1 MKKFKRLG
9 ALFVA
14 LCMLLSMTAFAAG
27 ATGAIVLTIGSPTMS
42 VNGTAKTIDAEGSRA
57 SLYKGNTM
65 LPLRSV
71 VENMGGTVSWNA
83 STKQIVMKYNGSTV
97 TMTLG
102 SKIAYSNGVKKN
114 MTVAPFTDNGRTYV
128 WLRSLEFF
136 PSVTVNWRADTRQAT
151 VVYPMVAGSTLGG
164 QPLQLKITNT
174 SPVIYNEI
182 RMAPAGTENW
192 GANILKTPLYMN
204 SIADVTI
211 NVAKAKYDMQLTS
224 YYGQK
229 AYFRNMDFT
238 KAGQIG
244 SLNITAADTYS
255 LILDGIIASGADST
269 VNLNLY
275 NGTGQQIRS
284 IVYAPTNTGLWSDE
298 LLSNY
303 YLPNNSAVNLM
314 LKYAAASPYYDFR
327 VTYSSG
333 VQYTFSGVNLSSQWG
348 TQLIRLNANGQ
359 VSYSNS
365 PTGGGNTSSSGSTT
379 VTFKNNSGKT
389 VYELRMAP
397 NNTDFSF
404 KNAENLIDTTKNGS
418 TDDFKFDLAGSRSW
432 YIRAYDKNGKTLESG
447 KVTFS
452 SINAKS
458 ATITLKRNGDFIMGS
473 DSSSSSG
480 DGLLIANL
488 SDDDI
493 YGMFII
499 DPDDDYY
506 KSSWDYDDF
515 NDEYDDVGS
524 LDKGEYDTFDLELY
538 GRDDNELELVVFTD
552 DRNFVTR
559 DISFGRNISDYGV
572 ICITDIGS
580 SSFSYSKYDDYSD
593 DIGDDHVVLAIY
605 NEDTSKKLQKVYVRD
620 AEDGD
625 DSDDRENDFD
635 STDILGSGTTLSCE
649 TGTSEA
655 IKLDEWKND
664 GYYDFLFV
672 FEDGT
677 RVVLDDID
685 LSDYDYFVKLSA
697 DRDGASE
704 DGE

>member
-1 MKKFKRLG
+1 MKKFKRLS

-14 LCMLLSMTAFAAG
+14 LCMLFSMTAFAAG

-83 STKQIVMKYNGSTV
+83 STKQIMMKYNGSTV

-102 SKIAYSNGVKKN
+102 SKIAYSNGVKKT

-136 PSVTVNWRADTRQAT
+136 PGVTVNWRADTRQAT
-151 VVYPMVAGSTLGG
+151 VVYPMVAGSTQGG

-174 SPVIYNEI
+174 SPVIYNDI

-192 GANILKTPLYMN
+192 GANILKSPLYMN
-204 SIADVTI
+204 SIMDVTV

-244 SLNITAADTYS
+244 SLNITAADTYT

-275 NGTGQQIRS
+275 NATGQQIRS
-284 IVYAPTNTGLWSDE
+284 IVYAPTGTGMWSEE
-298 LLSNY
+298 LLTNY
-303 YLPNNSAVNLM
+303 YLPMNSAVNLM

-333 VQYTFSGVNLSSQWG
+333 VQYTFSNVNLSSQWG
-348 TQLIRLNANGQ
+348 SQLIRLNANGQ
-359 VSYSNS
+359 VTYSNS
-365 PTGGGNTSSSGSTT
+365 PNGGGNNTYGSTA

-389 VYELRMAP
+389 VYELRMAAS
-397 NNTDFSF
+397 NTDFAF

-452 SINAKS
+452 SISTKS

-473 DSSSSSG
+473 DSSSSG

-488 SDDDI
+488 TDKDI

-499 DPDDDYY
+499 DPSDDKY
-506 KSSWDYDDF
+506 KNRWDYSDF
-515 NDEYDDVGS
+515 TDEYDDVGS
-524 LDKGEYDTFDLELY
+524 LDKGEYDTFDLDLY
-538 GRDDNELELVVFTD
+538 GRDDNELELVIFTD
-552 DRNFVTR
+552 KNNFVTR
-559 DISFGRNISDYGV
+559 DISFSRNISDYGV

-580 SSFSYSKYDDYSD
+580 SNFSYKHYDDHSD
-593 DIGDDHVVLAIY
+593 DIGDGKIALGIY
-605 NEDTSKKLQKVYVRD
+605 NDDTNKSLKKVLVRD
-620 AEDGD
+620 GEK
-625 DSDDRENDFD
+625 DSDDDRESDFD
-635 STDILGSGTTLSCE
+635 KDILSGTLDRE
-649 TGTSEA
+649 KGTSMV
-655 IKLDEWKND
+655 IKTDEWRND

-672 FEDGT
+672 FDDGT
-677 RVVLDDID
+677 RVVLDDVD
-685 LSDYDYFVKLSA
+685 LSDYDYFVQISA
-697 DRDGASE
+697 DHNGATE

>member
-1 MKKFKRLG
+1 MKKFKRLS

-14 LCMLLSMTAFAAG
+14 LCMLFSMTAFAAG

-42 VNGTAKTIDAEGSRA
+42 VNGMAKTIDAEGSRA
-57 SLYKGNTM
+57 TLYKGNTM

-83 STKQIVMKYNGSTV
+83 STRQIVMKYNGSTV

-102 SKIAYSNGVKKN
+102 SKVAYSNGVQKT

-136 PSVTVNWRADTRQAT
+136 PGVTVNWRADTRQAT
-151 VVYPMVAGSTLGG
+151 VVYPMVAGSAQGG

-174 SPVIYNEI
+174 STVIYNEI

-192 GANILKTPLYMN
+192 GPNILKYPLYMN
-204 SIADVTI
+204 SIEDVTI

-229 AYFRNMDFT
+229 AYFRGMDFT
-238 KAGQIG
+238 KANKVG
-244 SLNITAADTYS
+244 SLSITAADTYT
-255 LILDGIIASGADST
+255 LVLDGIIASGADST

-275 NGTGQQIRS
+275 NATGQQIRS
-284 IVYAPTNTGLWSDE
+284 IVYAPASTGMWSEE
-298 LLSNY
+298 LLTNY

-359 VSYSNS
+359 VTYNNS
-365 PTGGGNTSSSGSTT
+365 PSGGGNNNYGSTT
-379 VTFKNNSGKT
+379 VTFKNSYGKT
-389 VYELRMAP
+389 VYELRMAAS
-397 NNTDFSF
+397 NTDFAF
-404 KNAENLIDTTKNGS
+404 KNAENLIDTTKSGS

-432 YIRAYDKNGKTLESG
+432 YIRAYDKNGKKLESG

-452 SINAKS
+452 SISTKS
-458 ATITLKRNGDFIMGS
+458 ATITLKRNGDFVMGS
-473 DSSSSSG
+473 DSSSSG
-480 DGLLIANL
+480 NDLLIANL
-488 SDDDI
+488 TDRDF
-493 YGMFII
+493 YGMFVI
-499 DPDDDYY
+499 DPSDDYY

-515 NDEYDDVGS
+515 TDKYDDVGS
-524 LDKGEYDTFDLELY
+524 LDKGEYDTFDLDLY
-538 GRDDNELELVVFTD
+538 GRDDNELELVIFTD
-552 DRNFVTR
+552 KKNFVTR
-559 DISFGRNISDYGV
+559 DISFSRNISDYGV

-580 SSFSYSKYDDYSD
+580 SSFTYAKYDDYGD
-593 DIGDDHVVLAIY
+593 DIGDDKLVFAIY
-605 NEDTSKKLQKVYVRD
+605 NEDTSKTLQKVYVRD
-620 AEDGD
+620 ANKGD
-625 DSDDRENDFD
+625 KDDNRERDFD
-635 STDILGSGTTLSCE
+635 KDILSGTLSHQS
-649 TGTSEA
+649 GTSKV
-655 IKLDEWKND
+655 IKTDEWRND

-672 FEDGT
+672 FSDDT
-677 RVVLDDID
+677 RIVLDDVDI
-685 LSDYDYFVKLSA
+685 SDYDYFVQISA
-697 DRDGASE
+697 DRDGATA